1 MNNSEYTLQNLEQ
14 AMDAMRRAVVGARER
29 LGAGLQLSRTQLE
42 ILMILAQQ
50 GIRTTGE
57 LAHQLFLTQSAIT
70 QTVDTLVRR
79 QLIERH
85 DDEEDRRIVRLQ
97 LSPSGQ
103 EITSRVSAQKRES
116 MKAMLATF
124 SETEAQVLIAAIEKM
139 TDFVETNQLEPKPTV
154 NVNQQ

>member
-50 GIRTTGE
+50 SIRTTGE